1 MASLCSMSHCL
12 SIAFS
17 EGTIL
22 ALLFLHA
29 FATCTTVQQVILN
42 VRVMVALYVF
52 FVTCVAKFCTM
63 RP

>member
-22 ALLFLHA
+22 VLLFLHA
-29 FATCTTVQQVILN
+29 FATCTTVQCVT
-42 VRVMVALYVF
+42 VALYVF
-52 FVTCVAKFCTM
+52 FFLVTCVAKFCTM